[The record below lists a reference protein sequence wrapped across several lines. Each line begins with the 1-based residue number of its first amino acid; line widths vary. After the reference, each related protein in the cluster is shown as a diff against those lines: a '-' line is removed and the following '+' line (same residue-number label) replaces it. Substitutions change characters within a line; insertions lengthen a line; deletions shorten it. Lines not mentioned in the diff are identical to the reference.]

1 MKQLYDIVL
10 IMTYLYIVCQSN
22 NVELCLFSICKWKY
36 GDISQVFVFVSVRA
50 GYQLNL
56 AQPDCNWWPA
66 VMESNVYLHSF
77 QTE

>member
-1 MKQLYDIVL
+1 MQELGLLLGLVEELPTGGQEEQAAGCQDDWG
-10 IMTYLYIVCQSN
+10 MT
-22 NVELCLFSICKWKY
+22 
-36 GDISQVFVFVSVRA
+36 GAQVFVFVSVRA